1 MVFDKSTI
9 ESDNYKFRFKNLLK
23 EMNYSSK
30 YMPDLKY
37 ITNNDLHFFAWM
49 IRKAYNRLSNYSNTL
64 EQLDKAIEEMK
75 AKKDAYYAIDDPKS
89 AFGLCLALD
98 ILEKHMKE

>member
-1 MVFDKSTI
+1 MWKLI
-9 ESDNYKFRFKNLLK
+9 KN
-23 EMNYSSK
+23 
-30 YMPDLKY
+30 
-37 ITNNDLHFFAWM
+37 A
-49 IRKAYNRLSNYSNTL
+49 L